1 MKFLFFLLS
10 FLFNSN
16 KKVKARSSLRPD
28 EFRRKNKQLYFCN
41 KRHKNVV
48 NTSRPMLRWVR
59 IFILIARNELS
70 FFQASTFFSSTGKMF
85 SFSSFSPTFSS
96 LYIFKILAWLIKDM
110 SPGKS
115 LKFIICANFRLLLP
129 IFHKMALNNGW
140 IGIITA
146 SFSI

>member
-1 MKFLFFLLS
+1 M
-10 FLFNSN
+10 
-16 KKVKARSSLRPD
+16 SLEER
-28 EFRRKNKQLYFCN
+28 NMMYCN

-70 FFQASTFFSSTGKMF
+70 FFQASTFFSRTGKMF

-115 LKFIICANFRLLLP
+115 LKFIIAP
-129 IFHKMALNNGW
+129 IFVCCYHFFTKWHW
-140 IGIITA
+140 ILDESGELLRVLVFRFGSLWKKVT
-146 SFSI
+146 